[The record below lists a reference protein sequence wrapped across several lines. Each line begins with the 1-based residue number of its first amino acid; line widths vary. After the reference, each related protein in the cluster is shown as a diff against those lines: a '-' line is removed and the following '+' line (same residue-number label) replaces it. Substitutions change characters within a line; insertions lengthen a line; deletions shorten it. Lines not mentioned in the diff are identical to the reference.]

1 MRTADITAAAWV
13 GVLVAQTAATLEA
26 SFPPAANCTFMPN
39 MDCQGGEDVAHMDT
53 PDAASC
59 CGQCEANARCT
70 AFTWN
75 GETCYMKNACSKL
88 NPIGP
93 PNVAGVMHKAPVNPN
108 PCIGPLSMT
117 VGGAPKTIGV
127 MQDAGN
133 SGTSKTDGAAFTLY
147 HGGLKVHATE
157 TCGDHF
163 TPGNFFFLKLLG
175 KTLSYTVD
183 LSNVSCGCNAAVYLT
198 SMPGMQNATTPA
210 AASDFYCD
218 ANCAD
223 GQPCCPEIDLMEANA
238 HVSAATLHKC
248 TFPYWDNP
256 ACDGGGYAQS
266 TRDSATGVADF
277 GPGGHKVDTAKPFRA
292 SHTFA
297 TDGKSLT
304 GMQTSFVQAG
314 GKGTVWLNHT
324 DAGYMASMDF
334 AVKNPMVL
342 TISLWGGAGG
352 TMGWL
357 DSPPCDATIA
367 CDPSAHATWQDFEI
381 G

>member
-1 MRTADITAAAWV
+1 VCECVYVDVNRSVPDQCPF
-13 GVLVAQTAATLEA
+13 GAAT
-26 SFPPAANCTFMPN
+26 
-39 MDCQGGEDVAHMDT
+39 V
-53 PDAASC
+53 
-59 CGQCEANARCT
+59 QCPFSAR
-70 AFTWN
+70 
-75 GETCYMKNACSKL
+75 L
-88 NPIGP
+88 
-93 PNVAGVMHKAPVNPN
+93 
-108 PCIGPLSMT
+108 
-117 VGGAPKTIGV
+117 
-127 MQDAGN
+127 D
-133 SGTSKTDGAAFTLY
+133 
-147 HGGLKVHATE
+147 
-157 TCGDHF
+157 
-163 TPGNFFFLKLLG
+163 LLG
-175 KTLSYTVD
+175 RRRDKS
-183 LSNVSCGCNAAVYLT
+183 
-198 SMPGMQNATTPA
+198 
-210 AASDFYCD
+210 
-218 ANCAD
+218 
-223 GQPCCPEIDLMEANA
+223 
-238 HVSAATLHKC
+238 TLHKC

-292 SHTFA
+292 LHTFA

-304 GMQTSFVQAG
+304 GMQTIFVQAG

>member
-1 MRTADITAAAWV
+1 MRTADITAAAWL

-157 TCGDHF
+157 TCGGEFRLMAFEGRRLVIEDGIVYF
-163 TPGNFFFLKLLG
+163 YRCTGVCVG
-175 KTLSYTVD
+175 R
-183 LSNVSCGCNAAVYLT
+183 GGQRRAA
-198 SMPGMQNATTPA
+198 A
-210 AASDFYCD
+210 AASVGFGRAHPTMSARTHRAFY
-218 ANCAD
+218 
-223 GQPCCPEIDLMEANA
+223 IY
-238 HVSAATLHKC
+238 VSSRPHDMR
-248 TFPYWDNP
+248 PSSR
-256 ACDGGGYAQS
+256 G
-266 TRDSATGVADF
+266 SA
-277 GPGGHKVDTAKPFRA
+277 
-292 SHTFA
+292 S
-297 TDGKSLT
+297 
-304 GMQTSFVQAG
+304 
-314 GKGTVWLNHT
+314 
-324 DAGYMASMDF
+324 
-334 AVKNPMVL
+334 
-342 TISLWGGAGG
+342 
-352 TMGWL
+352 
-357 DSPPCDATIA
+357 
-367 CDPSAHATWQDFEI
+367 
-381 G
+381 